1 MVASDSPAVP
11 EEVERSDLER
21 STEEE
26 TERDPDSECAPLID
40 PWYEINPHFP
50 KVPREYVPPP
60 PGRVLITLVRR
71 DPDVSWAPLAS
82 SVPNLSICQ
91 GVSLPVPLHFKFGSG
106 ASLGWKEW
114 VDSELSDTGFMGLL
128 QRAGVLK
135 AIVSSR
141 CLSNFR
147 DLYNLRHLV
156 RRWCT
161 TTHTFFFSCGELTV
175 TLEDVADQ
183 LLLPILGDTDP
194 AALELSPKE
203 EAIEVELRKRM
214 TGNAKLSYWVSSSS
228 KFSAAAR
235 RAAFIAFWL
244 CKFVFG
250 SHPHYAIK
258 PLYFRLAIKISAGVS
273 LPLAPMFL
281 GHLYVQLDILH
292 NDEN

>member
-1 MVASDSPAVP
+1 MKRSCDS
-11 EEVERSDLER
+11 
-21 STEEE
+21 
-26 TERDPDSECAPLID
+26 
-40 PWYEINPHFP
+40 
-50 KVPREYVPPP
+50 YVNEKAF
-60 PGRVLITLVRR
+60 R
-71 DPDVSWAPLAS
+71 
-82 SVPNLSICQ
+82 Q
-91 GVSLPVPLHFKFGSG
+91 GVSLPVPLHFEFRSG
-106 ASLGWKEW
+106 TSSGWKEW

-135 AIVSSR
+135 AVVLSR

-161 TTHTFFFSCGELTV
+161 TTHTFFFLCGELTV
-175 TLEDVADQ
+175 TLEDGANQ
-183 LLLPILGDTDP
+183 LLLPILDDTDP
-194 AALELSPKE
+194 VALVLSPEE

-228 KFSAAAR
+228 KFFTAAR

-258 PLYFRLAIKISAGVS
+258 PL
-273 LPLAPMFL
+273 
-281 GHLYVQLDILH
+281 
-292 NDEN
+292 